1 MSCRSSRAH
10 ISHNG
15 IRRRRRRR
23 NEGSLLAFY
32 TREIDVVL
40 MSRYSTTGLR
50 VMLFCAGKKRISRR
64 FLSVASHSRHCC
76 SSVCTGC
83 MGRKGVKWSV
93 CAVRQKQAGILSLRG
108 KWKVFHRKRVPGISS
123 HAHDRPR
130 FITTY
135 IVQFAMIF
143 SPSSHCG
150 ETQSGHSSPGDVR
163 ESPTRLRKQSA
174 VVSTNTISPAF
185 FGPNS
190 FRCSLRS
197 PYLFAGKQGAD

>member
-1 MSCRSSRAH
+1 
-10 ISHNG
+10 
-15 IRRRRRRR
+15 
-23 NEGSLLAFY
+23 
-32 TREIDVVL
+32 
-40 MSRYSTTGLR
+40 
-50 VMLFCAGKKRISRR
+50 MLFCAEEKRIISP
-64 FLSVASHSRHCC
+64 FSVGGISLPPLLFECLHRMHGEKRCQMVCLRC
-76 SSVCTGC
+76 SSEA
-83 MGRKGVKWSV
+83 GRDS
-93 CAVRQKQAGILSLRG
+93 LSLRG